1 MQCSNFK
8 TEDNKNEN
16 NQKIKNEYS
25 TIRLPQKIQD
35 RLQVYSLI
43 TKNPTLGFTKLE
55 KLSSMP
61 HSTFASAFS
70 WLKKQKI
77 VEKNPDKY
85 AQQKYCLD
93 HKAAIF
99 KLLADAFWEF
109 HYPTES
115 FQYTAKFKDI
125 SMENR
130 PTPKEWRNL
139 RKGIKQ
145 AQLYLGMDK
154 FSSYADFAMTLS
166 KFLEPTNDVKS
177 LETKRLLIKAYPDWE
192 RLIPLTEI
200 NEQIKRLKA
209 WELTDADRTLLEQIR
224 HKTQN

>member
-1 MQCSNFK
+1 MPNKILFRPQSSN
-8 TEDNKNEN
+8 
-16 NQKIKNEYS
+16 
-25 TIRLPQKIQD
+25 IQIT
-35 RLQVYSLI
+35 RRRILGVPLLQPSL
-43 TKNPTLGFTKLE
+43 
-55 KLSSMP
+55 
-61 HSTFASAFS
+61 
-70 WLKKQKI
+70 
-77 VEKNPDKY
+77 
-85 AQQKYCLD
+85 
-93 HKAAIF
+93 
-99 KLLADAFWEF
+99 
-109 HYPTES
+109 